1 MIDRRFFSTFLG
13 LGASSAAV
21 SLAGPQGLQTASA
34 ATRGAPAPA
43 PVAAAAASTEHPVTS
58 GAHPAFPPLKQI
70 RAGLLN
76 VGYAELGPAHGPA
89 VICLHGWPYDIHSYV
104 DVAPLLAGEGYRV
117 IVPFLRGHGTTR
129 FLSGRTVRNG
139 QQSVFALDVIAL
151 MDALKIE
158 RAVLA
163 GFDWGS
169 RTADIVAALW
179 PERCKALVSV
189 SGYLVINREAN
200 LKPLAPAVERAWW
213 YQYYFATERGRR
225 AMEDKALRHDL
236 TRLVWDTVSPTWD
249 FDDATFERTAA
260 AFDNPDYAA
269 VVVHNY
275 RWRLGLA
282 EGEHRYD
289 GLEKRL
295 ATRPVITVPTI
306 TLDPERDPFTAPGDG
321 ASYRDRFTG
330 AYEHRT
336 LPGIGHNVPQEAPA
350 SFAQAVVDADRF

>member
-1 MIDRRFFSTFLG
+1 MISRRNFGWALG
-13 LGASSAAV
+13 LGTSAAAV
-21 SLAGPQGLQTASA
+21 SLTGRRAASA
-34 ATRGAPAPA
+34 ATPSAS
-43 PVAAAAASTEHPVTS
+43 AARIVPTAVS
-58 GAHPAFPPLKQI
+58 GARTSFPQLKQI
-70 RAGLLN
+70 NAGLLN
-76 VGYAELGPAHGPA
+76 IGYAELGPAHGPA

-104 DVAPLLAGEGYRV
+104 DVAPLLAEEGYRV
-117 IVPFLRGHGTTR
+117 IVPYLRGHGTTR
-129 FLSGRTVRNG
+129 FLSGRTFRNG
-139 QQSVFALDVIAL
+139 QQSAIALDLIAL

-169 RTADIVAALW
+169 RTADIVAALR

-189 SGYLVINREAN
+189 GGYLVIDRQAN
-200 LKPLAPAVERAWW
+200 LKPLAPKAEHAWW
-213 YQYYFATERGRR
+213 YQYYFSTERGRL
-225 AMEDKALRHDL
+225 AMEDTTLRHDL
-236 TRLVWDTVSPTWD
+236 TRLVWDTVSPTWE

-269 VVVHNY
+269 IVIHNY

-282 EGEHRYD
+282 DGERRYD

-295 ATRPVITVPTI
+295 AARPVIEVPTI

-321 ASYRDRFTG
+321 TSYRDRFTG

-336 LPGIGHNVPQEAPA
+336 LTGIGHNLPQEAPA
-350 SFAQAVVDADRF
+350 AFVQAVVDVDRF